1 MAATPIVKSG
11 IACGY
16 KPGRVTARR
25 QLKASAAS
33 AKAVSIHS
41 PATRRNMPHR
51 TAEAVDESI
60 AERGNNKSKH
70 NKFVRDLVREVVGYA
85 PYERR
90 IMELLKNSRD
100 KRARKLGKKRLG
112 TLRRSKRKVD
122 ELSEVLASARRH

>member
-1 MAATPIVKSG
+1 
-11 IACGY
+11 
-16 KPGRVTARR
+16 
-25 QLKASAAS
+25 
-33 AKAVSIHS
+33 
-41 PATRRNMPHR
+41 
-51 TAEAVDESI
+51 
-60 AERGNNKSKH
+60 H

>member
-16 KPGRVTARR
+16 KSGHVTARR

-33 AKAVSIHS
+33 AKA
-41 PATRRNMPHR
+41 
-51 TAEAVDESI
+51 
-60 AERGNNKSKH
+60 NNKSKH